1 MKDKEVILIV
11 GEDIDYITALKES
24 ILQFGYECF
33 AANSSTD
40 GIQKAFECS
49 PALIIYHTRPN
60 CFKTFDFFNI
70 VRDSRLTF
78 DIPFVLISEG
88 VELEDV
94 QFALEMGVD
103 GVFDKPIRLSDLQR
117 IIDVRIRKYLRMK
130 RESERDFIRSF
141 DLTSSSVAIFNSD
154 FQIVNGSN
162 AFYSVFNID
171 MSKPIWENLGFDEDL
186 FLKLSY
192 KVFAGHEGQE
202 VFKHTLLVNGA
213 EEEYDVIISSL
224 NTIFA
229 KRSALLVL
237 NSVNYITAN
246 TVGNKG
252 FVKDYEIQMG
262 EDELTSGVGS
272 ARRVGELRKQTLM
285 RKKNELNFTKRQLE
299 VLELSIMGLP
309 MKLIADRLCISEKTV
324 EKYRANL
331 MEKTGAKNIIELVIF
346 AIKNKYVNV

>member
-11 GEDIDYITALKES
+11 GEDVDYITALKES

-60 CFKTFDFFNI
+60 CFKSFDFFNI
-70 VRDSRLTF
+70 VKDSRLTF

-117 IIDVRIRKYLRMK
+117 IIDVRIKKYLRMK
-130 RESERDFIRSF
+130 RESERDFLRSF
-141 DLTSSSVAIFNSD
+141 DLTSSPVAIFNSD
-154 FQIVNGSN
+154 FKIVNGSN
-162 AFYSVFNID
+162 AFFSIFKID
-171 MSKPIWENLGFDEDL
+171 TGKTIWENLGFDEDQ

-192 KVFAGHEGQE
+192 RVFAGHEGQE
-202 VFKHTLLVNGA
+202 FFRHTVVVNGV
-213 EEEYDVIISSL
+213 EEVYDIIISAL

-237 NSVNYITAN
+237 NSATNST
-246 TVGNKG
+246 GNNRSNQG
-252 FVKDYEIQMG
+252 LILDYEMPVIG
-262 EDELTSGVGS
+262 DEHTSG
-272 ARRVGELRKQTLM
+272 GELRKQTSV
-285 RKKNELNFTKRQLE
+285 RTNKDLNFTKRQLE

-324 EKYRANL
+324 EKYRASL

-346 AIKNKYVNV
+346 AIKNKYVSV